1 MQDWVGRQRRF
12 VSDNV
17 WNQSVTVQVVIAFVV
32 EVVGQFE
39 DSLLIYY
46 DLNVRQLGTVNSV
59 ADFVVLESVSIA
71 DNLEVA
77 WS

>member
-17 WNQSVTVQVVIAFVV
+17 WNQSVTGQVVIAFVV

-71 DNLEVA
+71 DNLEVL

>member
-1 MQDWVGRQRRF
+1 
-12 VSDNV
+12 
-17 WNQSVTVQVVIAFVV
+17 VIAFVV

-77 WS
+77 

>member
-17 WNQSVTVQVVIAFVV
+17 WNQSVTGQVVIAFVV